1 MMMDPDVNTIRNQYY
16 QYQVPRTIEYV
27 EIASRSPLNIPVY
40 FIVLDPLYIFLE
52 LEPNTQ

>member
-1 MMMDPDVNTIRNQYY
+1 MMMMDPDVTTIRNQYYQY

-40 FIVLDPLYIFLE
+40 FIVLDPPVHFS
-52 LEPNTQ
+52 